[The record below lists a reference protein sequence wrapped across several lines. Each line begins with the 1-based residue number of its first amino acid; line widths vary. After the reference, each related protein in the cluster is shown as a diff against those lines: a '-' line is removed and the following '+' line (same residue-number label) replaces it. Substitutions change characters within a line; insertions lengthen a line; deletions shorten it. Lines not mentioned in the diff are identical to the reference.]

1 MPPHRVLPLLIGGLG
16 AVAGLVLCLGLWLI
30 AREVDLSESQY
41 ARILL
46 IGGGGLFLI
55 AALCAALWAL
65 LHLRLVRPL
74 TAMAREIHTIL
85 HARAERQLEPPS
97 SHLLGELPGAVAE
110 LANALT
116 AGRRDMTKALASA
129 TRDTEAQK
137 GRLEA
142 ILLDL
147 SEGVVVCN
155 LDHQILLYNRS
166 AVGILGAPNT
176 LGLGRSLFGV
186 VTREP
191 VLHCL
196 ERMTERTRLK
206 HDHPEHGSTEQFVC
220 ATVDSKLLLQMQ
232 MGLVFDQAET
242 PAGYVLTFADISE
255 QVEDLSRR
263 DALLQAV
270 TGAWRA
276 PIANLRAAA
285 ETLASN
291 PDMAAEDRHT
301 FERIVG
307 HEAEVLSDRLETLAG
322 DCRRLSSGAWPLTD
336 LHSVDLINCVRRHL
350 HDKDGLE
357 VTMIGIPLWLRGDSH
372 MLMLALEH
380 LIRRIAARSEVRRF
394 DVEALLGD
402 RNVYIEIAWQGDPI
416 PTARVDSWMDA
427 TIEGTSGGHSLRE
440 IMEHHGSTLWSH
452 RRRDG
457 AACLRVPLAEPLR
470 RQFEARP
477 DKLPP
482 RPEFYD
488 FDLFGAKRTNSKLA
502 RRPLRELSYVVF
514 DTETTGLRP
523 SAGDETISIAGVRVI
538 NGRVLTGETFDRLIN
553 PGRDIPQR
561 SVRFHGITDEM
572 VANKPPIQVV
582 LPQFK
587 TFVGDSVLVAHN
599 AAFDMKFLKLKEAHC
614 GLSLENP
621 VLDTLLLSVFL
632 HEHDNDHTL
641 DALAMRFGVEITGR
655 HSALGDA
662 MATAAVFIGMLEL
675 LESRGILTLEQV
687 IEASSRMVTIRKQ
700 QAQF

>member
-255 QVEDLSRR
+255 QV
-263 DALLQAV
+263 
-270 TGAWRA
+270 
-276 PIANLRAAA
+276 
-285 ETLASN
+285 
-291 PDMAAEDRHT
+291 
-301 FERIVG
+301 VG
-307 HEAEVLSDRLETLAG
+307 I
-322 DCRRLSSGAWPLTD
+322 P
-336 LHSVDLINCVRRHL
+336 HSVDAHTHETEANLPCHWRR
-350 HDKDGLE
+350 
-357 VTMIGIPLWLRGDSH
+357 
-372 MLMLALEH
+372 A
-380 LIRRIAARSEVRRF
+380 
-394 DVEALLGD
+394 
-402 RNVYIEIAWQGDPI
+402 
-416 PTARVDSWMDA
+416 
-427 TIEGTSGGHSLRE
+427 
-440 IMEHHGSTLWSH
+440 
-452 RRRDG
+452 
-457 AACLRVPLAEPLR
+457 
-470 RQFEARP
+470 
-477 DKLPP
+477 
-482 RPEFYD
+482 
-488 FDLFGAKRTNSKLA
+488 
-502 RRPLRELSYVVF
+502 
-514 DTETTGLRP
+514 
-523 SAGDETISIAGVRVI
+523 
-538 NGRVLTGETFDRLIN
+538 
-553 PGRDIPQR
+553 
-561 SVRFHGITDEM
+561 
-572 VANKPPIQVV
+572 
-582 LPQFK
+582 
-587 TFVGDSVLVAHN
+587 
-599 AAFDMKFLKLKEAHC
+599 
-614 GLSLENP
+614 
-621 VLDTLLLSVFL
+621 
-632 HEHDNDHTL
+632 
-641 DALAMRFGVEITGR
+641 
-655 HSALGDA
+655 
-662 MATAAVFIGMLEL
+662 
-675 LESRGILTLEQV
+675 
-687 IEASSRMVTIRKQ
+687 
-700 QAQF
+700 